1 MISRRKSRILAF
13 QTLYEWEITRTS
25 LDELLKFSW
34 IEQREKYSDS
44 DLFFPRLLVQ
54 GVLENMN
61 AIDALI
67 SGQLDNWPFSRVN
80 KVDLSILRLG
90 VYELTFNQE
99 TPVSVAIDEA
109 VEIAREYGVEES
121 YRFVNGVLDGIAK
134 KKKL

>member
-1 MISRRKSRILAF
+1 
-13 QTLYEWEITRTS
+13 
-25 LDELLKFSW
+25 
-34 IEQREKYSDS
+34 
-44 DLFFPRLLVQ
+44 
-54 GVLENMN
+54 MN